1 MNVVYYFHI
10 CNYRWNYSVGNFE
23 IELIE
28 GENGN
33 IHLDSYCG
41 DSKDASNKFNFVMQD
56 GVVATDKW
64 SFKFTSP
71 IASAWNLEDKELKT
85 LNVFDSEQLKLGE
98 NINPESLVYLGK
110 LFIGCLCFNIVSKYL
125 TRLR

>member
-1 MNVVYYFHI
+1 MNYIIAFHF
-10 CNYRWNYSVGNFE
+10 RWNYSVGNFE

-41 DSKDASNKFNFVMQD
+41 DRKDSENEFNFVMQD
-56 GVVATDKW
+56 GVVATDSW

-71 IASAWNLEDKELKT
+71 IANAWNLEDKELKS
-85 LNVFDSEQLKLGE
+85 LNVFNSEQLKLGKK
-98 NINPESLVYLGK
+98 INTESLVYLG
-110 LFIGCLCFNIVSKYL
+110 ICLNYKFNPSYL
-125 TRLR
+125 CQNDDDAI

>member
-1 MNVVYYFHI
+1 MKFWS
-10 CNYRWNYSVGNFE
+10 RWNYSVGNFE

-41 DSKDASNKFNFVMQD
+41 DSKGTNDNFNFVMQD
-56 GVVATDKW
+56 GVVATNTW

-71 IASAWNLEDKELKT
+71 IASAWNLEDKELKI
-85 LNVFDSEQLKLGE
+85 LNIFNSEQLKLGE
-98 NINPESLVYLGK
+98 NINPESLVYLGNLCLSIMNK
-110 LFIGCLCFNIVSKYL
+110 L
-125 TRLR
+125 